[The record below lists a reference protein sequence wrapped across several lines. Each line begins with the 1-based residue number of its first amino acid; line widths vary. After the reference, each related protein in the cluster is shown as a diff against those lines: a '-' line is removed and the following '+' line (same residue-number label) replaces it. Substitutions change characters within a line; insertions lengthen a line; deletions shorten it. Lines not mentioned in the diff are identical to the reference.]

1 MCKNKASRWSRLAQ
15 TIMRN
20 AMQLT
25 MSITLSHTYLLRAIE
40 ITEFSSYEQ
49 KRFFVTANA
58 ADLLDKSANPVH
70 KHILPLEANLRE
82 PTDKNAG
89 VSSILKSISANP
101 NHEIASPIQLVCKS
115 AKVAANSTTKTLIL
129 EFEDGQGVLDGS
141 HRLYSLWKA
150 RNSGMDLRT
159 VRVNFMITVGHIDL
173 VARCQ
178 ELNTYT
184 APTKIS
190 LMNKAGLFD
199 HIKEIYKNDF
209 PFIRY
214 YDGQS
219 GVSNTGLVTVRGIE
233 AMILRATGLTE
244 AVFDNHPS
252 SIGSMGRNK
261 TKSCLKSGLRE
272 DPKFWRLLYDIHPL
286 AVFAFQI
293 LESEAI
299 AGKIRHVKTCSEVKA
314 IQLAD
319 GSRFNIRLQSTQ
331 LFYLLMSSLSVNFD
345 GVSCRDKDEYLWHI
359 PLKVVGKQLIRSALR
374 VYKTKSQQGG
384 FQGTASYCMSKPEL
398 GKDILLA
405 AENKLAEYIDHS
417 GDAIAA

>member
-1 MCKNKASRWSRLAQ
+1 
-15 TIMRN
+15 MRN
-20 AMQLT
+20 AIQLT
-25 MSITLSHTYLLRAIE
+25 MSINLTHSYLLRAIE
-40 ITEFSSYEQ
+40 ISEFSSYEQ
-49 KRFFVTANA
+49 KRFFVTAYA
-58 ADLLDKSANPVH
+58 GDLLDKSANPVH

-89 VSSILKSISANP
+89 VSSILRSISANSS
-101 NHEIASPIQLVCKS
+101 HEIVSPIQVVCRAIRFAPDKP
-115 AKVAANSTTKTLIL
+115 KTLIL
-129 EFEDGQGVLDGS
+129 EFESGQGVLDGS

-150 RNSGMDLRT
+150 RNLGLDLRT
-159 VRVNFMITVGHIDL
+159 VRVNFMITVGDIDL

-178 ELNTYT
+178 DLNTYT

-199 HIKEIYKNDF
+199 HIKEIYKDEF

-219 GVSNTGLVTVRGIE
+219 GVSNSGLTTIHGIE
-233 AMILRATGLTE
+233 AMILRATGLTK
-244 AVFDNHPS
+244 AFFDNHPS
-252 SIGSMGRNK
+252 SIGSMARNK
-261 TKSCLKSGLRE
+261 TSSPLKAGLRE
-272 DPKFWRLLYDIHPL
+272 DPKFWQLLYDIHPL
-286 AVFAFQI
+286 AVFTFQI

-299 AGKIRHVKTCSEVKA
+299 AGKIRHVKTCSEAKA

-345 GVSCRDKDEYLWHI
+345 VVSCRDKDEYLWHI

-374 VYKTKSQQGG
+374 VYKTKSQQGA

-398 GKDILLA
+398 AKDILLA
-405 AENKLAEYIDHS
+405 AENKLAEYIDRS
-417 GDAIAA
+417 SDAIAA